1 MSQVALVIGNGES
14 RSSLDLKSFI
24 GKFYSYGC
32 NAGHRDFSVDK
43 LFCYDK
49 RMALEFLQG
58 ANCQSTV
65 LYTNYENVDN
75 LANFYK
81 NNSIRCFPEL
91 PYKGT
96 SRPDQPRHWNSG
108 QYALLCAAYDENEKI
123 YITGFDLYSKNSYVN
138 NIYKDTANYSSSNS
152 HPVDHSYWLYQN
164 AKIFSIFQNKSF
176 ILINEADW
184 KLPQEWE
191 FDNVSIIDYEK
202 FSQQLQIL

>member
-1 MSQVALVIGNGES
+1 MSRVALVIGNGES
-14 RSSLDLKSFI
+14 RSSLDLKNYI

-32 NAGHRDFSVDK
+32 NAVHRDFSVDK

-49 RMALEFLQG
+49 RMALEFLES

-108 QYALLCAAYDENEKI
+108 QYPLLCAAYDENEKI
-123 YITGFDLYSKNSYVN
+123 YIVYNTDGTLKHYNGSVLKYSVNYGTGKTVYVDTSFYHTN
-138 NIYKDTANYSSSNS
+138 HIYGGFSN
-152 HPVDHSYWLYQN
+152 VRV
-164 AKIFSIFQNKSF
+164 AKKAWNGT
-176 ILINEADW
+176 EY
-184 KLPQEWE
+184 
-191 FDNVSIIDYEK
+191 V
-202 FSQQLQIL
+202 